1 MKVSDEILE
10 KLTKILRL
18 ANDRAAQPGEVEA
31 AMGKARELAMR
42 HSIDLASV
50 NLNPDTKV
58 EGGIQVEKNS
68 TLKTRSKYKQP
79 YHYWVFSVLQEVF
92 EVKVIISEW
101 NDYGGKVITAIHI
114 IGEPVDVAIAC
125 AVYPFLEKV
134 FPATLSRAV
143 SAGRLTYCAAHT
155 NGCYRGIHWGIVEA
169 NKREVEKL
177 KKEEQQTL
185 AMVVRKKGEVVT
197 AAMYEMFPAMK
208 AREDLEAKKKE
219 EGKEKKARKVQMS
232 WEAVNYGHQEGKKIN
247 LNQVGDKSK

>member
-18 ANDRAAQPGEVEA
+18 ANDRAAQPGEIEA

-50 NLNPDTKV
+50 NLNPDTKI
-58 EGGIQVEKNS
+58 EGGIEVEKNS

-79 YHYWVFSVLQEVF
+79 YHYWVFGVLQEVF
-92 EVKVIISEW
+92 EVKVIISEYS
-101 NDYGGKVITAIHI
+101 DYNGGKVISAIHI
-114 IGEPVDVAIAC
+114 IGEAVDVAIAC

-143 SAGRLTYCAAHT
+143 SAGTLTYCAAHT
-155 NGCYRGIHWGIVEA
+155 NGCYRGIHWGIIEA

-185 AMVVRKKGEVVT
+185 AMVIRKKSEVVE
-197 AAMYEMFPAMK
+197 AAMYQMFPAMK
-208 AREDLEAKKKE
+208 ARQEMEKRLNK
-219 EGKEKKARKVQMS
+219 GKEKKARRVQMS
-232 WEAVNYGHQEGKKIN
+232 WEALNYGHAEGKKIN
-247 LNQVGDKSK
+247 LKQVGDK